1 MDEKNLVVRA
11 SCGDKAAFAALYT
24 RYKND
29 LYRYAFF
36 KLGNEDDA
44 RDAVSSC
51 IIAAYEGI
59 YSLRNA
65 SAFKTWIF
73 RILYRSCCR
82 LIREQRMRND
92 RADTAELDRL
102 AAPDHALSVE
112 MKEAFGI
119 LSDEDR
125 DIVLLSAVA
134 GYNSREIAAM
144 TGLKAAT
151 VRSRLS
157 RALAKMK
164 QFLE

>member
-1 MDEKNLVVRA
+1 MEEKMLVTRA
-11 SCGDKAAFAALYT
+11 SRGDKDAFAALYT
-24 RYKND
+24 RYQDD

-36 KLGNEDDA
+36 KLGNEEDA

-51 IIAAYEGI
+51 IVAAYEGI
-59 YSLRNA
+59 YGLRTA
-65 SAFKTWIF
+65 SAFKAWIF

-82 LIREQRMRND
+82 VIEEQRFRNH
-92 RADTAELDRL
+92 RADTAELDKL
-102 AAPDHALSVE
+102 SAPDSTLSPE
-112 MKEAFGI
+112 LKEAFGI
-119 LSDEDR
+119 LSGEDR

-134 GYNSREIAAM
+134 GYNSREIAVM
-144 TGLKAAT
+144 TGLKSST